1 MKRLKLWA
9 VAAALIVAASCEKPI
24 ISDSD
29 ATDEHG
35 NPVEQVDADVKKFT
49 FTLKGDFSTDWK
61 PVTRGYLQ
69 ADGKDLTDVWVL
81 DYMEGK
87 LVQQVHQTDNTAEAE
102 DFGKPVL
109 QLKYG
114 SHHIYFIASRGQGA
128 ELDTDAKT
136 ITFSKVLD
144 TFYKDYEVSV
154 ASSSNGNRAVTLDRV
169 VTRLRLTFTDAVST
183 ETSTITVT
191 PDTRYYGLDYLTGD
205 PCEPKMAQAT
215 SVTIPDTDKGKT
227 GVQVS
232 IFGFS
237 QADEWKTDVTITA
250 MDADNQTISSV
261 KLMDV
266 PFKANRIT
274 EYAGPLF
281 GSEGAMSLSLNST
294 WDDAFEGTW

>member
-9 VAAALIVAASCEKPI
+9 VAAALIMTASCEKPVI
-24 ISDSD
+24 
-29 ATDEHG
+29 TDDETPG
-35 NPVEQVDADVKKFT
+35 EAETPTGETTTKKFT
-49 FTLKGDFSTDWK
+49 FTLKGDFSDQWK

-81 DYMEGK
+81 DYMGST
-87 LVQQVHQTDNTAEAE
+87 LVQQIHQTDNTAE
-102 DFGKPVL
+102 DFGRPVMN
-109 QLKYG
+109 LKYG

-169 VTRLRLTFTDAVST
+169 VTRLRLTITDAVSA

-191 PDTRYYGLDYLTGD
+191 PDTWYYGLDYLSGD
-205 PCEPKMAQAT
+205 PCEPKTAQPT
-215 SVTIPDTDKGKT
+215 TLTIPSTDKGKT
-227 GVQVS
+227 GIQLNL
-232 IFGFS
+232 FGFS
-237 QADEWKTDVTITA
+237 QADEWKTDVSITA
-250 MDADNQTISSV
+250 KDADNQTVSSV
-261 KLMDV
+261 RLMDV
-266 PFKANRIT
+266 PLKANRIT

-294 WDDAFEGTW
+294 WDDAYTGVW

>member
-1 MKRLKLWA
+1 MKLTKLLA

-35 NPVEQVDADVKKFT
+35 NPVDQVDADVKKFT

-81 DYMEGK
+81 DYMDGK
-87 LVQQVHQTDNTAEAE
+87 LVQQVHQTDNTAE

-109 QLKYG
+109 NLKYG

-169 VTRLRLTFTDAVST
+169 VTRLRLTFTDAVSA
-183 ETSTITVT
+183 ETSTITIT

-205 PCEPKMAQAT
+205 PCEPKTAEPT
-215 SVTIPDTDKGKT
+215 SLTIPETDKGKT
-227 GVQVS
+227 GVQVN

-250 MDADNQTISSV
+250 MNADNQTISSV

-274 EYAGPLF
+274 EYSGPLF
-281 GSEGAMSLSLNST
+281 GSEGAMSMGLNST

>member
-1 MKRLKLWA
+1 MKLWA
-9 VAAALIVAASCEKPI
+9 VAAALIVAASCEKPVI
-24 ISDSD
+24 P
-29 ATDEHG
+29 TDETSG
-35 NPVEQVDADVKKFT
+35 EEETTTTATKKFT
-49 FTLKGDFSTDWK
+49 FTLKGDFSDEWK

-81 DYMEGK
+81 DYMDNT
-87 LVQQVHQTDNTAEAE
+87 LVQQIHQSDNTAE

-109 QLKYG
+109 NLKYG

-136 ITFSKVLD
+136 VIFSKVLD

-154 ASSSNGNRAVTLDRV
+154 VSSSNGNRSVTLDRV

-183 ETSTITVT
+183 ETSTITIT
-191 PDTRYYGLDYLTGD
+191 PDTRYYGLDYLTAD
-205 PCEPKMAQAT
+205 PCEPKTAQAT
-215 SVTIPDTDKGKT
+215 SLTIPDTDKGKT

-232 IFGFS
+232 IFSFS

-250 MDADNQTISSV
+250 MDANNQTISSV

-266 PFKANRIT
+266 PLKANRIT
-274 EYAGPLF
+274 DYAGPLF
-281 GSEGAMSLSLNST
+281 GSEGAMSMSLNST
-294 WDDAFEGTW
+294 WDDAYEGTW

>member
-1 MKRLKLWA
+1 MKLTKLWA

-81 DYMEGK
+81 DYMGNT
-87 LVQQVHQTDNTAEAE
+87 LVQQIHQTDNTAE

-109 QLKYG
+109 NLKYG

-128 ELDTDAKT
+128 QLDTDAKT

-154 ASSSNGNRAVTLDRV
+154 ASSSNGNRAVTLDRM
-169 VTRLRLTFTDAVST
+169 VTRLRLTITDAVSV
-183 ETSTITVT
+183 ETSTISIT

-205 PCEPKMAQAT
+205 PCEPKTEAT
-215 SVTIPDTDKGKT
+215 ILTIPDTDKGKT
-227 GVQVS
+227 GIQLNL
-232 IFGFS
+232 FGFS

-250 MDADNQTISSV
+250 LNADNQTISSV

-274 EYAGPLF
+274 EYSGPLF
-281 GSEGAMSLSLNST
+281 GSEGAMSMSLNST
-294 WDDAFEGTW
+294 WDDAYTGVW